1 MLQNELMKSQ
11 YFVLLIALGLGLTTA
26 CNSTSKTPVSSTSTT
41 AKAETTMM
49 PKQRPSLVNRKW
61 DIVEVM
67 GKDVRKLR
75 LAATPFLRLTGE
87 SEGFRLSGSDGC
99 NNLMGSYGVGD
110 HGTISISKIA
120 FTRRACPENGDINAV
135 LTKALQQANHYT
147 LSKDGLSLTLDKGE
161 GNPVVK
167 MELAR

>member
-11 YFVLLIALGLGLTTA
+11 YFVLLIALGLGLMTA
-26 CNSTSKTPVSSTSTT
+26 CSSTSKTPASSSTT
-41 AKAETTMM
+41 AKAETTMT

-61 DIVEVM
+61 DITEVL
-67 GKDVRKLR
+67 GKDVRKIR
-75 LAATPFLRLTGE
+75 LAITPFLRLTGE

-99 NNLMGSYGVGD
+99 NNLMGGYDVGD
-110 HGTISISKIA
+110 HGTISISRVA

-135 LTKALQQANHYT
+135 LTKALQQVNHYT
-147 LSKDGLSLTLDKGE
+147 LSKDGQNLTLNKGE
-161 GNPVVK
+161 GNPVIK